1 MRKNSQHT
9 KLFSVT
15 EHLLEEKKKQD
26 DMKNFQDLNEK
37 KYRKKKLKKMI

>member
-1 MRKNSQHT
+1 MRKKNSQHT

-15 EHLLEEKKKQD
+15 EHLLEEKKQD

-37 KYRKKKLKKMI
+37 KNTDKKSSKK